1 MADPN
6 VKLALRVHDE
16 CNGELSLP
24 DQSFSNLV
32 LSEVARLVVV
42 GVAPPP
48 KIFDD
53 QPASQNKHADSESV
67 TPFR

>member
-16 CNGELSLP
+16 CNGESSLS

-42 GVAPPP
+42 GAAPPE
-48 KIFDD
+48 
-53 QPASQNKHADSESV
+53 NV
-67 TPFR
+67 

>member
-16 CNGELSLP
+16 CNGESSLS
-24 DQSFSNLV
+24 DQSFSIPV

-42 GVAPPP
+42 GVCPP
-48 KIFDD
+48 KMIDHR
-53 QPASQNKHADSESV
+53 PASQNRHADSEFV